1 MKKISILVLTILMCS
16 TAFGQSKTIKQFQK
30 DTDGHKIF
38 LYQSVIRV
46 LNRNKNPDFNLL
58 IKDLDHLRFVS
69 SEATGPEAIATFQ
82 QIDQGVRSE
91 GFEEILSFDN
101 AENKCRIYELNSSK
115 GKTTWVVTMLMEGM
129 PAAIEMKG
137 SLDLRYINALGS
149 INMDKV
155 SDLLPIDIKQKVKEE
170 MSEEDMP
177 EEEMSEDQ

>member
-1 MKKISILVLTILMCS
+1 MKKLSILALTILMCS
-16 TAFGQSKTIKQFQK
+16 TAFGQSKTVKQFQK
-30 DTDGHKIF
+30 DTKGHKLF

-46 LNRNKNPDFNLL
+46 LNRNKNPDFNKL

-69 SEATGPEAIATFQ
+69 SKATGAEGKATFQ
-82 QIDQGVRSE
+82 ELDAGVRSE
-91 GFEEILSFDN
+91 GFQEILSFDN

-149 INMDKV
+149 VNMDQV
-155 SDLLPIDIKQKVKEE
+155 SDMLPFDLKEQVREE
-170 MSEEDMP
+170 MSAE
-177 EEEMSEDQ
+177 Q